1 MVRIGLLPI
10 VLLAKGN
17 SIGSRSLIREYVLDA
32 SLLTPGNRTKTIN
45 GVLPRNG

>member
-10 VLLAKGN
+10 VLLTKGN
-17 SIGSRSLIREYVLDA
+17 SIGSRSPIREYVLDA
-32 SLLTPGNRTKTIN
+32 SLLTPRNYTKVIN